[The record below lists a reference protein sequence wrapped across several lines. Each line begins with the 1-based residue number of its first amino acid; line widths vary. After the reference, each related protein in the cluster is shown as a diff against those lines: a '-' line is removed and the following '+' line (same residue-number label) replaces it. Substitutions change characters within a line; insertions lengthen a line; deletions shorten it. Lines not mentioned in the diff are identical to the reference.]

1 MCIVYAHAAG
11 IGPVAS
17 TASRHC
23 RETRDGADRMSDAS
37 LDLNMRDVLARID
50 RQQAETQKFVAEQ
63 RKLIAEA
70 DKLTRDR
77 WLAPVVAVASV
88 VAAVGGVVAGAAA
101 IARLAGWIT

>member
-1 MCIVYAHAAG
+1 MG
-11 IGPVAS
+11 
-17 TASRHC
+17 
-23 RETRDGADRMSDAS
+23 DS

-77 WLAPVVAVASV
+77 WLAPIIAIASII
-88 VAAVGGVVAGAAA
+88 AA
-101 IARLAGWIT
+101 IGGGGALALSVARLVGWIT